1 MNVRRGRKSLSTLTN
16 HWANVMQMPPV
27 DRSPSWRPQGAD
39 LYSTGASG
47 APPVR
52 PINAPNP
59 VESMDRLGE
68 GAIVKAPDKP
78 SAPDTPNR
86 DWTEVKKKETVEEPP
101 EPPKEPIYKQLLEFI
116 QSMWRASGSAIEIA
130 QDVNKMT
137 LQERMAQQVKNEPLT
152 YSDPKV
158 KRTGGL

>member
-1 MNVRRGRKSLSTLTN
+1 
-16 HWANVMQMPPV
+16 MQIPPV
-27 DRSPSWRPQGAD
+27 DRSPSWRPAGAD

-68 GAIVKAPDKP
+68 GAIVREPDKP
-78 SAPDTPNR
+78 SNVDTANR
-86 DWTEVKKKETVEEPP
+86 DWTETKKQDTVEEPP
-101 EPPKEPIYKQLLEFI
+101 EPPKEPIYKQLIEHI
-116 QSMWRASGSAIEIA
+116 QSMWRASAMAVEAA
-130 QDVNKMT
+130 QEAQKTDQ
-137 LQERMAQQVKNEPLT
+137 QERNMLQVRTEPLT
-152 YSDPKV
+152 YAEPKV

>member
-1 MNVRRGRKSLSTLTN
+1 
-16 HWANVMQMPPV
+16 MQLPPV
-27 DRSPSWRPQGAD
+27 DRSPTWRPQGAD

-52 PINAPNP
+52 PINPPNP

-68 GAIVKAPDKP
+68 GAIVREPDKP
-78 SAPDTPNR
+78 SSANTANR

-101 EPPKEPIYKQLLEFI
+101 EPPKEPIYKQLIEFI
-116 QSMWRASGSAIEIA
+116 QSMWRASGTAIEAA
-130 QDVNKMT
+130 QEVNKMT
-137 LQERMAQQVKNEPLT
+137 LQERMAQQAKNEPLT
-152 YSDPKV
+152 YTDPKV

>member
-1 MNVRRGRKSLSTLTN
+1 
-16 HWANVMQMPPV
+16 MQLPPV
-27 DRSPSWRPQGAD
+27 DRSPIWRPQGAD

-47 APPVR
+47 AVPVR
-52 PINAPNP
+52 PINAANP

-68 GAIVKAPDKP
+68 GAVVKTPDKP

-86 DWTEVKKKETVEEPP
+86 DWTEVKKKETVEDPP
-101 EPPKEPIYKQLLEFI
+101 EPPKEPIYKQLLEFL
-116 QSMWRASGSAIEIA
+116 QSMWRASGSAIELA
-130 QDVNKMT
+130 QDVKKTT
-137 LQERMAQQVKNEPLT
+137 LQERMAQQARNDEPLT

>member
-1 MNVRRGRKSLSTLTN
+1 
-16 HWANVMQMPPV
+16 MQLPPV
-27 DRSPSWRPQGAD
+27 DRSPIWRPQGAD

-47 APPVR
+47 AVPVR
-52 PINAPNP
+52 PINPATP

-78 SAPDTPNR
+78 SAPDSSNR
-86 DWTEVKKKETVEEPP
+86 DWTEVKKKDTVEAPP
-101 EPPKEPIYKQLLEFI
+101 EPPKEPISKVLLEFI
-116 QSMWRASGSAIEIA
+116 QSMWRASGSAIELA
-130 QDVNKMT
+130 QEINKTT
-137 LQERMAQQVKNEPLT
+137 LQERLAQQVKNEPLT

>member
-1 MNVRRGRKSLSTLTN
+1 
-16 HWANVMQMPPV
+16 MQLPPV
-27 DRSPSWRPQGAD
+27 DRSPLWRPQSAD

-47 APPVR
+47 AVPVR
-52 PINAPNP
+52 PINAANP

-68 GAIVKAPDKP
+68 GAVVKTPEKP
-78 SAPDTPNR
+78 SDPDTPNR
-86 DWTEVKKKETVEEPP
+86 DWTLSDETKEVQEEQPP

-116 QSMWRASGSAIEIA
+116 QSMWRASGTAIEMA
-130 QDVNKMT
+130 QEINKNT
-137 LQERMAQQVKNEPLT
+137 LQERMAQQAKNEPIT

>member
-1 MNVRRGRKSLSTLTN
+1 
-16 HWANVMQMPPV
+16 MQLPPV
-27 DRSPSWRPQGAD
+27 DRSPLWRPQGAD

-47 APPVR
+47 AVPVR
-52 PINAPNP
+52 PIHAANP

-68 GAIVKAPDKP
+68 GAIVTTPEKP
-78 SAPDTPNR
+78 SDPDTPNR
-86 DWTEVKKKETVEEPP
+86 DWTLSEEKKEVEETPP

-116 QSMWRASGSAIEIA
+116 QSMWRASGTAIEMA
-130 QDVNKMT
+130 QEINKTT
-137 LQERMAQQVKNEPLT
+137 LQERMAQQVKNDEPIT